1 MHSVDEWST
10 ARARGY
16 HSRGRMSEPSP
27 TLPNPPHPFDLLLDD
42 LGLPDVPAGIETP
55 GDKGEGLFGN
65 RLRILEIGR
74 DPDDGKGPRSRRVQM
89 AGLLVDARIEQLR
102 AALADAVFVDLQLLP
117 CLWAGSISHR
127 HHVLADG
134 RLTREP
140 QRRRETSLRESLTR
154 FHEVI
159 LQYRQDV
166 HRLRVREPDVELEQ
180 PRSVLRRHEAAVQDP
195 FERRTASC
203 HRGDRLVHRFEGS
216 LEILRREEL
225 EEMVRVAVRAHP
237 ARVRALVPFVRALVI
252 L

>member
-117 CLWAGSISHR
+117 CLRMRSISHW
-127 HHVLADG
+127 HDILADS
-134 RLTREP
+134 RLAREP
-140 QRRRETSLRESLTR
+140 QRRRETSLREAPTPSADVVL
-154 FHEVI
+154 ED
-159 LQYRQDV
+159 RQ
-166 HRLRVREPDVELEQ
+166 
-180 PRSVLRRHEAAVQDP
+180 
-195 FERRTASC
+195 
-203 HRGDRLVHRFEGS
+203 
-216 LEILRREEL
+216 
-225 EEMVRVAVRAHP
+225 
-237 ARVRALVPFVRALVI
+237 
-252 L
+252 